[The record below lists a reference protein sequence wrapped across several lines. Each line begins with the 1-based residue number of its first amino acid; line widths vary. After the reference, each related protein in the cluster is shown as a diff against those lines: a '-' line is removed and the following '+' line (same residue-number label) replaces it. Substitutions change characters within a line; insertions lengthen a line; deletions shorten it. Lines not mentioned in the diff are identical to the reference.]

1 MSPELFAKLD
11 VAGRRAINLT
21 TAVPLITGFMSEAQ
35 PLGIANITLGM
46 AASLH
51 FSETGWGQEDIV
63 TFAKSRRFLTRF
75 GSATSCVD

>member
-35 PLGIANITLGM
+35 PLGIANITLGN
-46 AASLH
+46 
-51 FSETGWGQEDIV
+51 G
-63 TFAKSRRFLTRF
+63 
-75 GSATSCVD
+75 CVSPLF

>member
-21 TAVPLITGFMSEAQ
+21 IAVPLITGFMSEAQ

-46 AASLH
+46 AASLPL
-51 FSETGWGQEDIV
+51 F
-63 TFAKSRRFLTRF
+63 
-75 GSATSCVD
+75 